1 MNSLIVKRIGL
12 AFALLAGVFLL
23 PYWLTIFIAAIC
35 AMFIPYYF
43 EFIGL
48 VVIEEMLYHS
58 GSEMGTALWY
68 PIALFAFFILLEA
81 GRNLTRERF
90 LRI

>member
-1 MNSLIVKRIGL
+1 MNTLVAKRIGL
-12 AFALLAGVFLL
+12 AFVLLSAVFLL
-23 PYWLTIFIAAIC
+23 PYWLTIFIAAVC
-35 AMFIPYYF
+35 AVFIPYYF
-43 EFIGL
+43 EFVAL

-58 GSEMGTALWY
+58 GSGMGTALWY

-81 GRNLTRERF
+81 VRSLTRERF